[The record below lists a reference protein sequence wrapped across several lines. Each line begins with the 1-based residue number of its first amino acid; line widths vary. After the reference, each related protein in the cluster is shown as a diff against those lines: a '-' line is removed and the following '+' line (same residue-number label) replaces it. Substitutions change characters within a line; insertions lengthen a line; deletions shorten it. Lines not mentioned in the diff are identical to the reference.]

1 MYEYLTELAFCIY
14 SCIISPDL
22 VIRPLVPRMSE
33 ECTELGFR
41 PSMLMTGM
49 TTRTTIQDLK
59 LQVRVLEAPA
69 ANAQGEESAEVSV
82 EMAIFTRPFEPVT
95 PPRQEAVAI

>member
-1 MYEYLTELAFCIY
+1 MF
-14 SCIISPDL
+14 
-22 VIRPLVPRMSE
+22 E
-33 ECTELGFR
+33 ECTELGFH

-69 ANAQGEESAEVSV
+69 ANAQGEESVEVSV

>member
-1 MYEYLTELAFCIY
+1 M
-14 SCIISPDL
+14 
-22 VIRPLVPRMSE
+22 IRPLVPRMSE

-49 TTRTTIQDLK
+49 TIRTTIQDLK

-69 ANAQGEESAEVSV
+69 VNAQGEESAEVSV
-82 EMAIFTRPFEPVT
+82 EMAVFTRPFELVT